1 MLKKCLTV
9 AFVLITVF
17 VYAQKYTV
25 AGTIRDAK
33 SNQALS
39 GATVQV
45 EGTNKFAITDA
56 FGKFMIDRIPTGEYV
71 LLIRSLGYEAKS
83 ERLTINNNT
92 TLDVSLPET
101 IQLTDEVVITA
112 TRAGENAPATF
123 STVDKTA
130 IQKQN
135 FGQDLPFL
143 LNWTPSIVTT
153 SDAGTGIG
161 YTGMRIRGS
170 DATNINVTINGIP
183 YNDAESLGTFWVDIP
198 DIATSTQSIQ
208 IQRGVGTS
216 TNGGGAFGASI
227 NLQTNTLNDQPYATI
242 GSAAGSFGTFKNS
255 INFGTGMLNDHWV
268 IDGRI
273 SKIVSDGFIDRATAD
288 LESYYFSAGYY
299 SGKTLIKAITFG
311 GHERT
316 YQAWYGVPQSR
327 LENDIEAMEQTVI
340 NEGWNEEQRQNLLTS
355 NSRTFNPYT
364 YKNQVDDYNQQ
375 HYQLHFSQ
383 QLKDGLTANAA
394 LHYTPGKGYYEEYRY
409 DNDFE
414 DYGIDPITIG
424 GETITS
430 SDLIRRR
437 WLDNDFYGI
446 TYSVNYQKNNLDL
459 IVGGAWNRYEGDHF
473 GEIIW
478 AEVSPV
484 PAEYQYY
491 FNSGDKRDFNI
502 FTKATFSFTDRISG
516 YLDLQYRKVDYS
528 ANGLENKQFNID
540 VNETFDFFNPKA
552 GVVVSLNDQDQL
564 YASYS
569 LAHREPVR
577 SDFVDAPAGKKP
589 VHEKLHN
596 VEMGYKYIKDR
607 LQLKVNYFLMLYR
620 DQLVLTGELNDVGA
634 SLRTNVDQSYR
645 TGIEAEALIRISNK
659 FAWTGNMTLSQNKI
673 KDFTEVLYDYGMN
686 WDEYN
691 VVENKYSNVNIAYS
705 PSLIAASGLSYFP
718 VRNLELTLLT
728 KYVSKQYLDNTAN
741 NARVIDD
748 YLIND
753 IRITYTVKPSLMK
766 ELAFSLLLNNI
777 LDETYESN
785 GYTWGYLGGGG
796 SYRENYYY
804 PQAGLNFMGMV
815 TLKF

>member
-9 AFVLITVF
+9 TFVLLTVF

-45 EGTNKFAITDA
+45 EGTNKFAVTDA

-83 ERLTINNNT
+83 ERVTLNNNT
-92 TLDVSLPET
+92 TLDVSLPES

-143 LNWTPSIVTT
+143 LNWTPSVVTT

-227 NLQTNTLNDQPYATI
+227 NLQTNILHDQPYATI

-255 INFGTGMLNDHWV
+255 INFGTGMLNDRWV

-327 LENDIEAMEQTVI
+327 LENDVEAMEQTVI

-364 YKNQVDDYNQQ
+364 YENQVDDYTQQ

-383 QLKDGLTANAA
+383 QLQDGLTANIA

-459 IVGGAWNRYEGDHF
+459 IVGGAWNRYEGNHF

-478 AEVSPV
+478 AKVSPV

-502 FTKATFSFTDRISG
+502 FTKANVSFTDRISG
-516 YLDLQYRKVDYS
+516 YLDVQYRKVDYTAS
-528 ANGLENKQFNID
+528 GLENKQFNID
-540 VNETFDFFNPKA
+540 VNETFNFFNPKA
-552 GVVVSLNDQDQL
+552 GVAVSLNDQDQL

-577 SDFVDAPAGKKP
+577 SDFVDARAGKKP

-645 TGIEAEALIRISNK
+645 TGIEAEALVRISNK
-659 FAWTGNMTLSQNKI
+659 LAWTGNMTLSQNKI
-673 KDFTEVLYDYGMN
+673 KDFTEVLYDYGVD

-691 VVENKYSNVNIAYS
+691 VIENKYSNVNISYS

-718 VRNLELTLLT
+718 VRNLEITSLT

-753 IRITYTVKPSLMK
+753 IRITYTVKPSFMK
-766 ELAFSLLLNNI
+766 ELAFSLLVNNI

-785 GYTWGYLGGGG
+785 GYTWGYLGGGD

>member
-1 MLKKCLTV
+1 M
-9 AFVLITVF
+9 AFVLFTVC
-17 VYAQKYTV
+17 VYAQKFTV

-39 GATVQV
+39 GASVQV
-45 EGTNKFAITDA
+45 EGTNKFAVADA
-56 FGKFMIDRIPTGEYV
+56 FGKFMIDKIPTGEYV
-71 LLIRSLGYEAKS
+71 LLVRLLGYETKS
-83 ERLTINNNT
+83 ERLTLVNNA
-92 TLDVSLPET
+92 TLDVSLTEA

-123 STVDKTA
+123 STVDKAT

-143 LNWTPSIVTT
+143 LNWMPSVVTT

-216 TNGGGAFGASI
+216 TNGGGAFGASL

-242 GSAAGSFGTFKNS
+242 SSAAGSFGTFKNS
-255 INFGTGMLNDHWV
+255 ISFGTGMLNDRWV
-268 IDGRI
+268 VDGRI
-273 SKIVSDGFIDRATAD
+273 SKIISDGFIDRATAD

-340 NEGWNEEQRQNLLTS
+340 NEGWNEEQRLNLLNS

-364 YKNQVDDYNQQ
+364 YKNQVDDYRQQ

-383 QLKDGLTANAA
+383 QLKESLTANVA

-409 DNDFE
+409 DNEFE
-414 DYGIDPITIG
+414 DYGIDPITIN

-430 SDLIRRR
+430 TDLIRRR

-446 TYSVNYQKNNLDL
+446 TYSINYQKSNLDL
-459 IVGGAWNRYEGDHF
+459 VIGGAWNRYEGDHY

-478 AEVSPV
+478 AKVSPV
-484 PAEYQYY
+484 PAEYRYY
-491 FNSGDKRDFNI
+491 FNQGDKRDFNI
-502 FTKATFSFTDRISG
+502 FTKATFSFTDRVSG

-528 ANGLENKQFNID
+528 ANGLENKQFDIH
-540 VNETFDFFNPKA
+540 VNETFNFFNPKA

-569 LAHREPVR
+569 LANREPVR
-577 SDFVDAPAGKKP
+577 SDFIDAPAGKKP

-596 VEMGYKYIKDR
+596 IELGYKYIQDR

-634 SLRTNVDQSYR
+634 NLRTNVDKSYR

-659 FAWTGNMTLSQNKI
+659 FGWTGNVTLSQNKI
-673 KDFTEVLYDYGMN
+673 KDFTEVLYDYGVN
-686 WDEYN
+686 GDEYN
-691 VVENKYSNVNIAYS
+691 VVENKYSNVNISYS

-728 KYVSKQYLDNTAN
+728 KYVGKQYLDNTGN
-741 NARVIDD
+741 SARAIDD
-748 YLIND
+748 YIIND
-753 IRITYTVKPSLMK
+753 LRMTYTIKPSFMK
-766 ELAFSLLLNNI
+766 ELSFSFLANNI

-785 GYTWGYLGGGG
+785 GYTWGYLGGGVN
-796 SYRENYYY
+796 YRENYYY
-804 PQAGLNFMGMV
+804 PQAGRNFMGMI

>member
-1 MLKKCLTV
+1 M
-9 AFVLITVF
+9 AFVLFTVC
-17 VYAQKYTV
+17 VYAQKFTV

-39 GATVQV
+39 GASVQV
-45 EGTNKFAITDA
+45 EGTNKFAVADA
-56 FGKFMIDRIPTGEYV
+56 FGKFMIDKIPTGEYV
-71 LLIRSLGYEAKS
+71 LLVRLLGYETKS
-83 ERLTINNNT
+83 ERLTLVNNA
-92 TLDVSLPET
+92 TLDVSLTEA

-123 STVDKTA
+123 STVDKAT

-143 LNWTPSIVTT
+143 LNWMPSVVTT

-216 TNGGGAFGASI
+216 TNGGGAFGASL

-242 GSAAGSFGTFKNS
+242 SSAAGSFGTFKNS
-255 INFGTGMLNDHWV
+255 ISFGTGMLNDRWV
-268 IDGRI
+268 VDGRI
-273 SKIVSDGFIDRATAD
+273 SKIISDGFIDRATAD

-340 NEGWNEEQRQNLLTS
+340 NEGWNEEQRLNLLNS

-364 YKNQVDDYNQQ
+364 YKNQVDDYRQQ

-383 QLKDGLTANAA
+383 QLTDGLIANVA

-430 SDLIRRR
+430 TDLIRRR

-446 TYSVNYQKNNLDL
+446 TYSINYQKSNLDL
-459 IVGGAWNRYEGDHF
+459 VVGGAWNRYEGDHY

-478 AEVSPV
+478 AKVSPV
-484 PAEYQYY
+484 PAEYRYY
-491 FNSGDKRDFNI
+491 FNQGDKRDFNI
-502 FTKATFSFTDRISG
+502 FTKAIFSFTDRVSG

-528 ANGLENKQFNID
+528 ANGLENKQFDIN
-540 VNETFDFFNPKA
+540 VNETFNFFNPKA

-569 LAHREPVR
+569 LANREPVR
-577 SDFVDAPAGKKP
+577 SDFIDAPAGKKP

-596 VEMGYKYIKDR
+596 VELGYKYIQDR

-634 SLRTNVDQSYR
+634 NLRTNVDKSYR

-659 FAWTGNMTLSQNKI
+659 FGWTGNVTLSQNKI
-673 KDFTEVLYDYGMN
+673 KDFTEVLYDYGVN

-691 VVENKYSNVNIAYS
+691 VVENKYSNVNISYS

-728 KYVSKQYLDNTAN
+728 KYVGKQYLDNTGN
-741 NARVIDD
+741 SARAIDD
-748 YLIND
+748 YTIND
-753 IRITYTVKPSLMK
+753 LRITYTIKPSFMK
-766 ELAFSLLLNNI
+766 ELAFSLLANNI

-785 GYTWGYLGGGG
+785 GYTWGYLGGGD

-804 PQAGLNFMGMV
+804 PQAGRNFMGMI